1 MNQDFN
7 RKSKFPLFWAYS
19 LIGTLSIISFLY
31 FMNTIIGIENFSN
44 TVSLPAYTIIPGMLV
59 ILSIWAITKSE
70 SIQEIPK
77 KSLVFLAFSFSCWFI
92 AEQTWNLYEHVLDID
107 PYPSMADFFYL
118 AAPIFM
124 FVSLIIFL
132 KSTEKKISKKMILF
146 SSIISLL
153 ILIPSLIVTFNVNAE
168 VEPFEIIIAISYP
181 IVDSIVFVP
190 AIITISFLISNRRSF
205 FWIMIIVGLLVMI
218 IADTGFLYLVI
229 DDEYVDGHPIDI
241 LWISSYTIWA
251 FMMFHIIIKSNHYK
265 EKKEFTEI
273 YKKYSSKKLEKFG
286 VILGLVVINAT
297 VVLLLIGVNLGLQPS
312 SNDQILPFFSWILAM
327 MIVIFSSIVILLNS
341 KLNKT
346 LQKRTRQLEDTTS
359 ELIKSERFSAIGELA
374 SRISHDIRNPL
385 SNIHMSIELIK
396 NSAPETKV
404 TDDSINEKLELVSK
418 NVERISHQIND
429 VLGFI
434 QNRQIKR
441 ESFNLSSCLH
451 ETIESLNIPNNI
463 VIKSPKIEKIVSAD
477 FFQLQ
482 IVFNNLLLN
491 GIQAIGTD
499 NGEILIH
506 FSEDDN
512 YEIIEFE
519 NSGPSISEEIL
530 PHIFD
535 SLVTTKQV
543 GTGLG
548 LVSCK
553 TIIENHKGRI
563 TVRNNP
569 TVFTVT
575 LPKLKNFQKL

>member
-7 RKSKFPLFWAYS
+7 QKSKFPFIWAYS
-19 LIGTLSIISFLY
+19 LVGTLIVIASLY
-31 FMNTIIGIENFSN
+31 FVNISIGIENFSN
-44 TVSLPAYTIIPGMLV
+44 TISLSVYTIVPGLLV
-59 ILSIWAITKSE
+59 VLSIWAITKSE
-70 SIQEIPK
+70 TIQEIPK
-77 KSLVFLAFSFSCWFI
+77 KSLVFLVFAFSSWFI

-124 FVSLIIFL
+124 FVSLTFFL

-153 ILIPSLIVTFNVNAE
+153 ILIPSLVATFNVSAE
-168 VEPFEIIIAISYP
+168 DEPFEVIIALTYP

-205 FWIMIIVGLLVMI
+205 FWIMIIVGLLVMLA
-218 IADTGFLYLVI
+218 ADTAFLFLVI
-229 DDEYVDGHPIDI
+229 EDEYVDGHPVDI
-241 LWISSYTIWA
+241 LWVSSYTIWT
-251 FMMFHIIIKSNHYK
+251 FMMFHIIMESKQFK
-265 EKKEFTEI
+265 DKKEFTEI
-273 YKKYSSKKLEKFG
+273 YKKYGTKKIEKYG
-286 VILGLVVINAT
+286 VIIGLIVINTTVVI
-297 VVLLLIGVNLGLQPS
+297 LLIGINFLIQPS
-312 SNDQILPFFSWILAM
+312 SNEEVLPFFSWILAM
-327 MIVIFSSIVILLNS
+327 MIVIFSSVIILLNS

-346 LQKRTRQLEDTTS
+346 LQSRTQQLEETTS

-404 TDDSINEKLELVSK
+404 TDDIINEKLELVSK

-441 ESFNLSSCLH
+441 ENVNISSCLH
-451 ETIESLNIPNNI
+451 ETIESLHIPNNI

-506 FSEDDN
+506 FSEEEDN
-512 YEIIEFE
+512 EIIEFE
-519 NSGPSISEEIL
+519 NSGPSIPEEIL
-530 PHIFD
+530 PHVFD

-569 TVFTVT
+569 TVFTIL
-575 LPKLKNFQKL
+575 LPKLKNFE

>member
-7 RKSKFPLFWAYS
+7 QKSKFPFIWAYS
-19 LIGTLSIISFLY
+19 LVGTLIVIASLY
-31 FMNTIIGIENFSN
+31 FVNISIGIENFSN
-44 TVSLPAYTIIPGMLV
+44 TISLSVYTIVPGLLV
-59 ILSIWAITKSE
+59 VLSIWAITKSE
-70 SIQEIPK
+70 TIQEIPK
-77 KSLVFLAFSFSCWFI
+77 KSLVFLVFAFSSWFI

-124 FVSLIIFL
+124 FVSLTFFL

-153 ILIPSLIVTFNVNAE
+153 ILIPSLVATFNVSAE
-168 VEPFEIIIAISYP
+168 DEPFEVIIALTYP

-205 FWIMIIVGLLVMI
+205 FWIMIIVGLLVMLA
-218 IADTGFLYLVI
+218 ADTAFLFLVI
-229 DDEYVDGHPIDI
+229 EDEYVDGHPVDI
-241 LWISSYTIWA
+241 LWVSSYTIWA
-251 FMMFHIIIKSNHYK
+251 FMMFHIIMESKPFK

-273 YKKYSSKKLEKFG
+273 YKKYGTKKIEKYG
-286 VILGLVVINAT
+286 IIVGLIVINTTVVI
-297 VVLLLIGVNLGLQPS
+297 LLIGINFFIQPS
-312 SNDQILPFFSWILAM
+312 SNEEVLPFFSWILAM
-327 MIVIFSSIVILLNS
+327 MIVIFSSVIILLNS

-346 LQKRTRQLEDTTS
+346 LQSRTQQLEETTS

-404 TDDSINEKLELVSK
+404 TDDIINEKLELVSK

-441 ESFNLSSCLH
+441 ENVNISSCLH
-451 ETIESLNIPNNI
+451 ETIESLHIPNNI

-499 NGEILIH
+499 NGEILIRV
-506 FSEDDN
+506 SEEEDN
-512 YEIIEFE
+512 EIIEFE
-519 NSGPSISEEIL
+519 NSGPSIPEEIL
-530 PHIFD
+530 PHVFD

-569 TVFTVT
+569 TVFTIL
-575 LPKLKNFQKL
+575 LPKLKNFE

>member
-1 MNQDFN
+1 MNQDSN
-7 RKSKFPLFWAYS
+7 QKSKFPYIWTYS
-19 LIGTLSIISFLY
+19 LIGTLIVIASLY
-31 FMNTIIGIENFSN
+31 FVNISIGIENFSN
-44 TVSLPAYTIIPGMLV
+44 TISLSAYTIIPGILV
-59 ILSIWAITKSE
+59 VLSIWAITKSE
-70 SIQEIPK
+70 TIQEIPK
-77 KSLVFLAFSFSCWFI
+77 NSLVFLVFAFSSWFI

-124 FVSLIIFL
+124 FVSLIFFL

-153 ILIPSLIVTFNVNAE
+153 ILIPSLVATFNVSAE
-168 VEPFEIIIAISYP
+168 DEPFEVIIALTYP

-205 FWIMIIVGLLVMI
+205 FWIMIIVGLLIMLV
-218 IADTGFLYLVI
+218 ADTAFLFLVI
-229 DDEYVDGHPIDI
+229 EDEYVDGHPVDI
-241 LWISSYTIWA
+241 LWVSSYTIWA
-251 FMMFHIIIKSNHYK
+251 FMMFHIIMESKQYK

-273 YKKYSSKKLEKFG
+273 YRKYGTKKIERYG
-286 VILGLVVINAT
+286 VIIGLIVINTIVVI
-297 VVLLLIGVNLGLQPS
+297 LLIGINFFIQDS
-312 SNDQILPFFSWILAM
+312 TNDEVLPFFSWILAM
-327 MIVIFSSIVILLNS
+327 VIVIFSSVIILLNS

-346 LQKRTRQLEDTTS
+346 LQNRTQQLEETSS

-404 TDDSINEKLELVSK
+404 TDDIINEKLELASK

-441 ESFNLSSCLH
+441 ENVNISSCLH
-451 ETIESLNIPNNI
+451 ETIESLHIPNNI
-463 VIKSPKIEKIVSAD
+463 VIKSPKKEKMVLVD

-499 NGEILIH
+499 NGEILIR
-506 FSEDDN
+506 FSEEGD

-519 NSGPSISEEIL
+519 NSGPSIPEEIL
-530 PHIFD
+530 PHVFD

-563 TVRNNP
+563 TARNNP
-569 TVFTVT
+569 TTFTIS
-575 LPKLKNFQKL
+575 LPKLKNFEKF

>member
-7 RKSKFPLFWAYS
+7 QKSKFPFIWAYS
-19 LIGTLSIISFLY
+19 LVGTLIVIASLY
-31 FMNTIIGIENFSN
+31 FVNISIGIENFSN
-44 TVSLPAYTIIPGMLV
+44 TISLSVYTIVPGLLV
-59 ILSIWAITKSE
+59 VLSIWAITKSE
-70 SIQEIPK
+70 TIQEIPK
-77 KSLVFLAFSFSCWFI
+77 KSLVFLVFAFSSWFI

-124 FVSLIIFL
+124 FVSLTFFL

-153 ILIPSLIVTFNVNAE
+153 ILIPSLVATFNVSAE
-168 VEPFEIIIAISYP
+168 DEPFEVIIALTYP

-205 FWIMIIVGLLVMI
+205 FWIMIIVGLLVMLA
-218 IADTGFLYLVI
+218 ADTAFLFLVI
-229 DDEYVDGHPIDI
+229 EDEYVDGHPVDI
-241 LWISSYTIWA
+241 LWVSSYTIWT
-251 FMMFHIIIKSNHYK
+251 FMMFHIIMESKQFK
-265 EKKEFTEI
+265 DKKEFTEI
-273 YKKYSSKKLEKFG
+273 YKKYGTKKIEKYG
-286 VILGLVVINAT
+286 VIIGLIVINTTVVI
-297 VVLLLIGVNLGLQPS
+297 LLIGINFLIQPS
-312 SNDQILPFFSWILAM
+312 SNEEVLPFFSWILAM
-327 MIVIFSSIVILLNS
+327 MIVIFSSVIILLNS

-346 LQKRTRQLEDTTS
+346 LQSRTQQLEETTS

-404 TDDSINEKLELVSK
+404 TDDIINEKLELVSK

-441 ESFNLSSCLH
+441 ENVNISSCLH
-451 ETIESLNIPNNI
+451 ETIESLHIPNNI

-499 NGEILIH
+499 NGEILIR
-506 FSEDDN
+506 FSEEEDN
-512 YEIIEFE
+512 EIIEFE
-519 NSGPSISEEIL
+519 NSGPSIPEEIL
-530 PHIFD
+530 PHVFD

-553 TIIENHKGRI
+553 TIIENHKGQI

-569 TVFTVT
+569 TVFTIL
-575 LPKLKNFQKL
+575 LPKLKNFE

>member
-7 RKSKFPLFWAYS
+7 QKSKFPFIWAYS
-19 LIGTLSIISFLY
+19 LVGTLIVIASLY
-31 FMNTIIGIENFSN
+31 FVNISIGIENFSN
-44 TVSLPAYTIIPGMLV
+44 TISLSVYTIVPGLLV
-59 ILSIWAITKSE
+59 VLSIWAITKSE
-70 SIQEIPK
+70 TIQEIPK
-77 KSLVFLAFSFSCWFI
+77 KSLVFLVFAFSSWFI

-107 PYPSMADFFYL
+107 PYPSIADFFYL

-124 FVSLIIFL
+124 FVSLTFFL

-153 ILIPSLIVTFNVNAE
+153 ILIPSLVATFNVSAE
-168 VEPFEIIIAISYP
+168 DEPFEVIIALTYP

-205 FWIMIIVGLLVMI
+205 FWIMIIVGLLVMLA
-218 IADTGFLYLVI
+218 ADTAFLFLVI
-229 DDEYVDGHPIDI
+229 EDEYVDGHPVDI
-241 LWISSYTIWA
+241 LWVSSYTIWA
-251 FMMFHIIIKSNHYK
+251 FMMFHIIMESKHFK

-273 YKKYSSKKLEKFG
+273 YKKYGTKKIEKYG
-286 VILGLVVINAT
+286 IIVGLIVINTTVVI
-297 VVLLLIGVNLGLQPS
+297 LLIGINFFIQPS
-312 SNDQILPFFSWILAM
+312 SNEQVLPFFSWILAM
-327 MIVIFSSIVILLNS
+327 MIVIFSSVIILLNS

-346 LQKRTRQLEDTTS
+346 LQSRTQQLEETTS

-404 TDDSINEKLELVSK
+404 TDDIINEKLELVSK

-441 ESFNLSSCLH
+441 ENVNISSCLH
-451 ETIESLNIPNNI
+451 ETIESLHIPNNI
-463 VIKSPKIEKIVSAD
+463 VIKSPNIEKIVSAD

-499 NGEILIH
+499 NGEILIR
-506 FSEDDN
+506 FSEEEDN
-512 YEIIEFE
+512 EIIEFE
-519 NSGPSISEEIL
+519 NSGPSIPEEIL
-530 PHIFD
+530 PHVFD

-569 TVFTVT
+569 TVFTIL
-575 LPKLKNFQKL
+575 LPKLKNFE

>member
-7 RKSKFPLFWAYS
+7 QKSKFPFIWAYS
-19 LIGTLSIISFLY
+19 LVGTLIVIASLY
-31 FMNTIIGIENFSN
+31 FVNISIGIENFSN
-44 TVSLPAYTIIPGMLV
+44 TISLSVYTIVPGLLV
-59 ILSIWAITKSE
+59 VLSIWAITKSE
-70 SIQEIPK
+70 TIQEIPK
-77 KSLVFLAFSFSCWFI
+77 KSLVFLVFAFSSWFI

-107 PYPSMADFFYL
+107 PYPSIADFFYL

-124 FVSLIIFL
+124 FVSLTLFL

-153 ILIPSLIVTFNVNAE
+153 ILIPSLVATFNVSAE
-168 VEPFEIIIAISYP
+168 DEPFEVIIALTYP
-181 IVDSIVFVP
+181 IVDSIAFVP

-205 FWIMIIVGLLVMI
+205 FWIMIIVGLLVMLA
-218 IADTGFLYLVI
+218 ADTAFLFLVI
-229 DDEYVDGHPIDI
+229 EDEYVDGHPVDI
-241 LWISSYTIWA
+241 LWVSSYTIWT
-251 FMMFHIIIKSNHYK
+251 FMMFHIIMESKQFK
-265 EKKEFTEI
+265 DKKEFTEI
-273 YKKYSSKKLEKFG
+273 YKKYGTKKIEKYG
-286 VILGLVVINAT
+286 VIIGLIVINTTVVI
-297 VVLLLIGVNLGLQPS
+297 LLIGINFLIQPS
-312 SNDQILPFFSWILAM
+312 SNEEVLPFFSWILAM
-327 MIVIFSSIVILLNS
+327 MIVIFSSVIILLNS

-346 LQKRTRQLEDTTS
+346 LQNRTQQLEETTS

-404 TDDSINEKLELVSK
+404 TDDIINEKLELASK
-418 NVERISHQIND
+418 SVERISHQIND

-441 ESFNLSSCLH
+441 ENVNISSCLH
-451 ETIESLNIPNNI
+451 ETIESLHIPNNI
-463 VIKSPKIEKIVSAD
+463 IIKSPKIEKIVSAD

-499 NGEILIH
+499 NGEILIR
-506 FSEDDN
+506 FSEEEDN
-512 YEIIEFE
+512 EIIEFE
-519 NSGPSISEEIL
+519 NSGPSIPEEIL
-530 PHIFD
+530 PHVFD

-553 TIIENHKGRI
+553 TIIENHKGKI

-569 TVFTVT
+569 TVFTIL
-575 LPKLKNFQKL
+575 LPKLKNFE

>member
-7 RKSKFPLFWAYS
+7 QKSKFPFIWAYS
-19 LIGTLSIISFLY
+19 LVGTLIVIASLY
-31 FMNTIIGIENFSN
+31 FVNISIGIENFSN
-44 TVSLPAYTIIPGMLV
+44 TISLSVYTIVPGLLV
-59 ILSIWAITKSE
+59 VLSIWAITKSE
-70 SIQEIPK
+70 TIQEIPK
-77 KSLVFLAFSFSCWFI
+77 KSLVFLVFAFSSWFI

-124 FVSLIIFL
+124 FVSLTFFL

-153 ILIPSLIVTFNVNAE
+153 ILIPSLVATFNVSAE
-168 VEPFEIIIAISYP
+168 DEPFEVIIALTYP

-205 FWIMIIVGLLVMI
+205 FWIMIIVGLLVMLA
-218 IADTGFLYLVI
+218 ADTAFLFLVI
-229 DDEYVDGHPIDI
+229 EDEYVDGHPVDI
-241 LWISSYTIWA
+241 LWVSSYTIWA
-251 FMMFHIIIKSNHYK
+251 FMMFHIIMESKQFK
-265 EKKEFTEI
+265 DKKEFTEI
-273 YKKYSSKKLEKFG
+273 YKKYGTKKIEKYG
-286 VILGLVVINAT
+286 VIIGLIVINTTVVI
-297 VVLLLIGVNLGLQPS
+297 LLIGINFLIQPS
-312 SNDQILPFFSWILAM
+312 SNEEVLPFFSWILAM
-327 MIVIFSSIVILLNS
+327 MIVIFSSVIILLNS

-346 LQKRTRQLEDTTS
+346 LQSRTQQLEETTS

-404 TDDSINEKLELVSK
+404 TDDIINEKLELVSK

-441 ESFNLSSCLH
+441 ENVNISSCLH
-451 ETIESLNIPNNI
+451 ETIESLHIPNNI

-499 NGEILIH
+499 NGEILIR
-506 FSEDDN
+506 FSEEEDN
-512 YEIIEFE
+512 EIIEFE
-519 NSGPSISEEIL
+519 NSGPSIPEEIL
-530 PHIFD
+530 PHVFD

-553 TIIENHKGRI
+553 TIIENHKGQI

-569 TVFTVT
+569 TVFTIL
-575 LPKLKNFQKL
+575 LPKLKNFE

>member
-7 RKSKFPLFWAYS
+7 QKSKFPFIWAYS
-19 LIGTLSIISFLY
+19 LVGTLIVIASLY
-31 FMNTIIGIENFSN
+31 FVNISIGIENFSN
-44 TVSLPAYTIIPGMLV
+44 TISLSVYTIVPGLLV
-59 ILSIWAITKSE
+59 VLSIWAITKSE
-70 SIQEIPK
+70 TIQEIPK
-77 KSLVFLAFSFSCWFI
+77 NSLVFLVFAFSSWFI

-124 FVSLIIFL
+124 FVSLTFFL

-153 ILIPSLIVTFNVNAE
+153 ILIPSLVATFNVSAE
-168 VEPFEIIIAISYP
+168 DEPFEVIIALTYP
-181 IVDSIVFVP
+181 IVDSIAFVP

-205 FWIMIIVGLLVMI
+205 FWIMIIVGLLVMLA
-218 IADTGFLYLVI
+218 ADTAFLFLVI
-229 DDEYVDGHPIDI
+229 EDEYVDGHPVDI
-241 LWISSYTIWA
+241 LWVSSYTIWT
-251 FMMFHIIIKSNHYK
+251 FMMFHIIMESKQFK
-265 EKKEFTEI
+265 DKKEFTEI
-273 YKKYSSKKLEKFG
+273 YKKYGTKKIEKYG
-286 VILGLVVINAT
+286 IIVGLIVINTTVVI
-297 VVLLLIGVNLGLQPS
+297 LLIGINFFIQPS
-312 SNDQILPFFSWILAM
+312 SNEQVLPFFSWILAM
-327 MIVIFSSIVILLNS
+327 MIVIFSSVIILLNS

-346 LQKRTRQLEDTTS
+346 LQSRTQQLEETTS

-404 TDDSINEKLELVSK
+404 TDDIINEKLELVSK

-441 ESFNLSSCLH
+441 ENVNISSCLH
-451 ETIESLNIPNNI
+451 ETIESLHIPNNI

-506 FSEDDN
+506 FSEEEDN
-512 YEIIEFE
+512 EIIEFE
-519 NSGPSISEEIL
+519 NSGPSIPEEIL
-530 PHIFD
+530 PHVFD

-569 TVFTVT
+569 TVFTIL
-575 LPKLKNFQKL
+575 LPKLKNFE

>member
-7 RKSKFPLFWAYS
+7 QKSKFPFIWAYS
-19 LIGTLSIISFLY
+19 LVGTLIVIASLY
-31 FMNTIIGIENFSN
+31 FVNISIGIENFSN
-44 TVSLPAYTIIPGMLV
+44 TISLSVYTIVPGLLV
-59 ILSIWAITKSE
+59 VLSIWAITKSE
-70 SIQEIPK
+70 TIQEIPK
-77 KSLVFLAFSFSCWFI
+77 NSLVFLVFAFSSWFI

-124 FVSLIIFL
+124 FVSLTFFL

-153 ILIPSLIVTFNVNAE
+153 ILIPSLVATFNVSAE
-168 VEPFEIIIAISYP
+168 DEPFEVIIALTYP

-205 FWIMIIVGLLVMI
+205 FWIMIIVGLLVMLA
-218 IADTGFLYLVI
+218 ADTAFLFLVI
-229 DDEYVDGHPIDI
+229 EDEYVDGHPVDI
-241 LWISSYTIWA
+241 LWVSSYTIWT
-251 FMMFHIIIKSNHYK
+251 FMMFHIIMESKQFK
-265 EKKEFTEI
+265 DKKEFTEI
-273 YKKYSSKKLEKFG
+273 YKKYGTKKIEKYG
-286 VILGLVVINAT
+286 VIIGLIVINTTVVI
-297 VVLLLIGVNLGLQPS
+297 LLIGINFFIQPS
-312 SNDQILPFFSWILAM
+312 SNEEVLPFFSWILAM
-327 MIVIFSSIVILLNS
+327 MIVIFSSVIILLNS

-346 LQKRTRQLEDTTS
+346 LQSRTQQLEETTS

-404 TDDSINEKLELVSK
+404 TDDIINEKLELVSK

-441 ESFNLSSCLH
+441 ENVNISSCLH
-451 ETIESLNIPNNI
+451 ETIESLHIPNNI

-506 FSEDDN
+506 FSEEEDN
-512 YEIIEFE
+512 EIIEFE
-519 NSGPSISEEIL
+519 NSGPSIPEEIL
-530 PHIFD
+530 PHVFD

-553 TIIENHKGRI
+553 TIIENHKGQI

-569 TVFTVT
+569 TVFTIL
-575 LPKLKNFQKL
+575 LPKLKNFE

>member
-7 RKSKFPLFWAYS
+7 QKSKFPFIWAYS
-19 LIGTLSIISFLY
+19 LVGTLIVIASLY
-31 FMNTIIGIENFSN
+31 FVNISIGIENFSN
-44 TVSLPAYTIIPGMLV
+44 TISLSVYTIVPGLLV
-59 ILSIWAITKSE
+59 VLSIWAITKSE
-70 SIQEIPK
+70 TIQEIPK
-77 KSLVFLAFSFSCWFI
+77 KSLVFLVFAFSSWFI

-124 FVSLIIFL
+124 FVSLTFFL

-153 ILIPSLIVTFNVNAE
+153 ILIPSLVATFNVSAE
-168 VEPFEIIIAISYP
+168 DEPFEVIIALTYP

-205 FWIMIIVGLLVMI
+205 FWIMIIVGLLVMLA
-218 IADTGFLYLVI
+218 ADTAFLFLVI
-229 DDEYVDGHPIDI
+229 EDEYVDGHPVDI
-241 LWISSYTIWA
+241 LWVSSYTIWT
-251 FMMFHIIIKSNHYK
+251 FMMFHIIMESKQFK
-265 EKKEFTEI
+265 DKKEFTEI
-273 YKKYSSKKLEKFG
+273 YKKYGTKKTEKYG
-286 VILGLVVINAT
+286 VIIGLIVINTTVVI
-297 VVLLLIGVNLGLQPS
+297 LLIGINFLIQPS
-312 SNDQILPFFSWILAM
+312 SNEEVLPFFSWILAM
-327 MIVIFSSIVILLNS
+327 MIVIFSSVIILLNS

-346 LQKRTRQLEDTTS
+346 LQSRTQQLEDTTS

-404 TDDSINEKLELVSK
+404 TDDIINEKLELVSK

-441 ESFNLSSCLH
+441 ENVNISSCLH
-451 ETIESLNIPNNI
+451 ETIESLHIPNNI

-506 FSEDDN
+506 FSEEEDN
-512 YEIIEFE
+512 EIIEFE
-519 NSGPSISEEIL
+519 NSGPSIPEEIL
-530 PHIFD
+530 PHVFD

-553 TIIENHKGRI
+553 TIIENHKGQI

-569 TVFTVT
+569 TVFTIL
-575 LPKLKNFQKL
+575 LPKLKNFE

>member
-7 RKSKFPLFWAYS
+7 QKSKFPFIWAYS
-19 LIGTLSIISFLY
+19 LVGTLIVIASLY
-31 FMNTIIGIENFSN
+31 FVNISIGIENFSN
-44 TVSLPAYTIIPGMLV
+44 TISLSVYTIVPGLLV
-59 ILSIWAITKSE
+59 VLSIWAITKSE
-70 SIQEIPK
+70 TIQEIPK
-77 KSLVFLAFSFSCWFI
+77 KSLVFLVFAFSSWFI

-124 FVSLIIFL
+124 FVSLTFFL

-153 ILIPSLIVTFNVNAE
+153 ILIPSLVATFNVSAE
-168 VEPFEIIIAISYP
+168 DEPFEVIIALTYP
-181 IVDSIVFVP
+181 IVDSIAFVP

-205 FWIMIIVGLLVMI
+205 FWIMIIVGLLVMLA
-218 IADTGFLYLVI
+218 ADTAFLFLVI
-229 DDEYVDGHPIDI
+229 EDEYVDGHPVDI
-241 LWISSYTIWA
+241 LWVSSYTIWT
-251 FMMFHIIIKSNHYK
+251 FMMFHIIMESKQFK
-265 EKKEFTEI
+265 DKKEFTEI
-273 YKKYSSKKLEKFG
+273 YKKYGTKKIEKYG
-286 VILGLVVINAT
+286 VIIGLIVINTTVVI
-297 VVLLLIGVNLGLQPS
+297 LLIGINFLIQPS
-312 SNDQILPFFSWILAM
+312 SNEEVLPFFSWILAM
-327 MIVIFSSIVILLNS
+327 MIVIFSSVIILLNS

-346 LQKRTRQLEDTTS
+346 LQNRTQQLEETTS

-404 TDDSINEKLELVSK
+404 TDDIINEKLELVSK

-441 ESFNLSSCLH
+441 ENVNISSCLH
-451 ETIESLNIPNNI
+451 ETIESLHIPNNI

-506 FSEDDN
+506 FSEEEDN
-512 YEIIEFE
+512 EIIEFE
-519 NSGPSISEEIL
+519 NSGPSIPEEIL
-530 PHIFD
+530 PHVFD

-553 TIIENHKGRI
+553 TIIENHKGQI

-569 TVFTVT
+569 TVFTIL
-575 LPKLKNFQKL
+575 LPKLKNFE

>member
-7 RKSKFPLFWAYS
+7 QKSKFPFIWAYS
-19 LIGTLSIISFLY
+19 LVGTLIVIASLY
-31 FMNTIIGIENFSN
+31 FVNISIGIENFSN
-44 TVSLPAYTIIPGMLV
+44 TISLSVYTIVPGLLV
-59 ILSIWAITKSE
+59 VLSIWAITKSE
-70 SIQEIPK
+70 TIQEIPK
-77 KSLVFLAFSFSCWFI
+77 KSLVFLVFAFSSWFI

-124 FVSLIIFL
+124 FVSLTFFL

-153 ILIPSLIVTFNVNAE
+153 ILIPSLVATFNVSAE
-168 VEPFEIIIAISYP
+168 DEPFEVIIALTYP

-205 FWIMIIVGLLVMI
+205 FWIMIIVGLLVMLA
-218 IADTGFLYLVI
+218 ADTAFLFLVI
-229 DDEYVDGHPIDI
+229 EDEYVDGHPVDI
-241 LWISSYTIWA
+241 LWVSSYTIWT
-251 FMMFHIIIKSNHYK
+251 FMMFHIIMESKQFK
-265 EKKEFTEI
+265 DKKEFTEI
-273 YKKYSSKKLEKFG
+273 YKKYGTKKIEKYG
-286 VILGLVVINAT
+286 IIVGLIVINTTVVI
-297 VVLLLIGVNLGLQPS
+297 LLIGINFLIQPS
-312 SNDQILPFFSWILAM
+312 SNEEVLPFFSWILAM
-327 MIVIFSSIVILLNS
+327 MIVIFSSVIILLNS

-346 LQKRTRQLEDTTS
+346 LQSRTQQLEETTS

-404 TDDSINEKLELVSK
+404 TDDIINEKLELVSK

-441 ESFNLSSCLH
+441 ENVNISSCLH
-451 ETIESLNIPNNI
+451 ETIESLHIPNNI

-499 NGEILIH
+499 NGEILIR
-506 FSEDDN
+506 FSEEEDN
-512 YEIIEFE
+512 EIIEFE
-519 NSGPSISEEIL
+519 NSGPSIPEEIL
-530 PHIFD
+530 PHVFD

-553 TIIENHKGRI
+553 TIIENHKGQI

-569 TVFTVT
+569 TVFTIL
-575 LPKLKNFQKL
+575 LPKLKNFE

>member
-7 RKSKFPLFWAYS
+7 RKSKFPFIWAFS
-19 LIGTLSIISFLY
+19 LIGTLIIISYLY
-31 FMNTIIGIENFSN
+31 FVNISIGIENFSN
-44 TVSLPAYTIIPGMLV
+44 TISLPAYTIIPGILV
-59 ILSIWAITKSE
+59 VLSIWAITKSK

-77 KSLVFLAFSFSCWFI
+77 NSLVFLVFAFSSWFI

-168 VEPFEIIIAISYP
+168 VEPFEIIIALSYP

-205 FWIMIIVGLLVMI
+205 FWIMIIVGLLIMI

-273 YKKYSSKKLEKFG
+273 YKKDSSKKLEKFG

-297 VVLLLIGVNLGLQPS
+297 VVLLLIGVNLGIQPS

-404 TDDSINEKLELVSK
+404 DDDSINEKLELVAK
-418 NVERISHQIND
+418 NVDRISHQVND
-429 VLGFI
+429 VLGFV
-434 QNRQIKR
+434 QNRQLKR
-441 ESFNLSSCLH
+441 ENFNISSCLH
-451 ETIESLNIPNNI
+451 ESIESLHIPNNI
-463 VIKSPKIEKIVSAD
+463 VIKSPKLEKIVSAD

-506 FSEDDN
+506 FSEDNN
-512 YEIIEFE
+512 YEMIEFE

-553 TIIENHKGRI
+553 TIIENHKGHI

-569 TVFTVT
+569 TVFTIT

>member
-31 FMNTIIGIENFSN
+31 FTNTIIGIENFSN

-77 KSLVFLAFSFSCWFI
+77 KSLVFLALSFSCWFI

-205 FWIMIIVGLLVMI
+205 FWIMIVIGLLVMI

-297 VVLLLIGVNLGLQPS
+297 VVLLLIGVNLGIQPS

-441 ESFNLSSCLH
+441 ERFNLSSCLH

-506 FSEDDN
+506 FSEDNN
-512 YEIIEFE
+512 YEMIEFE

-553 TIIENHKGRI
+553 TIIENHKGHI